1 MRTIYMNVMIKSKKK
16 ENIEIVDYL
25 NLLIAIGKM
34 GGTRRPVFST
44 TSELG
49 KKVGISQQSVSRK
62 LTKMENADLIVRNY
76 KQRGNTIKITPKGIA
91 SLERVFTDLWMIL
104 TAEGREL
111 TEKITLKGTVC
122 TGMGEGAYYMS
133 QKVYKNQFTSLL
145 GFEPFTG
152 TLNLQLLEDSSLRNF
167 ERILRSPS
175 KFIKEFTE
183 DGRRFGKV
191 FVWPTYL
198 LIKNQKIPSAL
209 IHPDRTHHNNQIELI
224 AEENVKRTYGV
235 KDGDVLDI
243 ILR

>member
-1 MRTIYMNVMIKSKKK
+1 MVESEKKGS
-16 ENIEIVDYL
+16 IEITDYL

-49 KKVGISQQSVSRK
+49 KKVGISQQSASRK
-62 LTKMENADLIVRNY
+62 LTKMENEHLIVRNY
-76 KQRGNTIKITPKGIA
+76 KQRGNTIKITPKGIK

-111 TEKITLKGTVC
+111 AEKITVKGTVC
-122 TGMGEGAYYMS
+122 TGMGEGAYYMR
-133 QKVYKNQFTSLL
+133 QGGYKNQFTSLL
-145 GFEPFTG
+145 GFEPFMG
-152 TLNLQLLEDSSLRNF
+152 TLNLQLLEESSLRNF

-175 KFIKEFTE
+175 QFIKEFTK

-198 LIKNQKIPSAL
+198 LIKNHKIPSAL
-209 IHPDRTHHNNQIELI
+209 IHPDRTHHSNQIELI
-224 AEENVKRTYGV
+224 AEENIKKTYGV
-235 KDGDVLDI
+235 KDGDVLEI
-243 ILR
+243 ILQ